1 MYMFETTPNPNAL
14 KININH
20 QLEVGMDYFES
31 NNKNPDL
38 INKLIGVEG
47 ITSVFIGPNFL
58 TVLKKHEYD
67 WKDIK
72 TTIEELL

>member
-1 MYMFETTPNPNAL
+1 MFETTPNPNAL

>member
-1 MYMFETTPNPNAL
+1 MFETTPNPNAL

-20 QLEVGMDYFES
+20 QLEVGMDYFEA

>member
-1 MYMFETTPNPNAL
+1 MFETTPNPNAL
-14 KININH
+14 KINMNH

>member
-1 MYMFETTPNPNAL
+1 MFETTPNPNAL
-14 KININH
+14 KINMDH

-38 INKLIGVEG
+38 VNKLVGVEG

>member
-1 MYMFETTPNPNAL
+1 MSMFETTPNPNAL

>member
-1 MYMFETTPNPNAL
+1 MSMFETTPNPNAL
-14 KININH
+14 KINMNH

>member
-1 MYMFETTPNPNAL
+1 MPMFETTPNPNAL

>member
-1 MYMFETTPNPNAL
+1 MFETTPYPNAL
-14 KININH
+14 KINMDH

-38 INKLIGVEG
+38 VNKLVGVEG
-47 ITSVFIGPNFL
+47 VTSVFIGPNFL

>member
-1 MYMFETTPNPNAL
+1 MFETTPNPNAL

-58 TVLKKHEYD
+58 TILKKHEYD

>member
-1 MYMFETTPNPNAL
+1 MFETTPNPNAL

-58 TVLKKHEYD
+58 TVLKKHEYE

>member
-1 MYMFETTPNPNAL
+1 
-14 KININH
+14 
-20 QLEVGMDYFES
+20 MDYFEA

>member
-1 MYMFETTPNPNAL
+1 MFETTPNPNAL

-38 INKLIGVEG
+38 INKLIRVEG

-58 TVLKKHEYD
+58 TVLKKHEYE